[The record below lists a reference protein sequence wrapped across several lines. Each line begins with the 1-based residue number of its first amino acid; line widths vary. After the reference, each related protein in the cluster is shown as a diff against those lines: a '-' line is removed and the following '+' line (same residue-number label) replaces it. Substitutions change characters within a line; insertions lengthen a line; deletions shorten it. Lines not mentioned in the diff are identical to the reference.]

1 MSWETV
7 SCLMTDVGCVRTTN
21 EDAGG
26 IVQPHDVAVLA
37 SRGVLAVVADGMG
50 GHSAGEIA
58 SRLAVDHVQ
67 RAYYDSDGSPDKALA
82 AALGAA
88 NRAIFDRSQKD
99 RQLAGM
105 GTTCVTFAL
114 CGGMGYAAHVGD
126 SRLYLVRG
134 GGIYQM
140 TNDDSAVGEM
150 VKRGL
155 ISRAEA
161 RGHKERNVILKAL
174 GTRAS
179 LDISTWPQPFPVR
192 PGDTF
197 LLCSD
202 GLTDVVEDQ
211 ELLSAVQGGLVDEC
225 CQGLV
230 ALARSRGGLDNITVA
245 VVRIAARLEAPR
257 AVRDT
262 REIQV
267 NS

>member
-7 SCLMTDVGCVRTTN
+7 SCLITDVGCVRKRN

-26 IVQPHDVAVLA
+26 IVQPHDTAVLA
-37 SRGVLAVVADGMG
+37 SRGVLAIVADGMG

-58 SRLAVDHVQ
+58 SQLAVEHVR
-67 RAYYDSDGSPDKALA
+67 RAYYRAEGSPDIALET
-82 AALGAA
+82 ALSAA
-88 NRAIFDRSQKD
+88 NRAILERAQKEP
-99 RQLAGM
+99 RLAGM

-155 ISRAEA
+155 ISRTDA
-161 RGHKERNVILKAL
+161 RRHEERNVILKAL
-174 GTRAS
+174 GTRAT
-179 LDISTWPQPFPVR
+179 LDVSTWPQPFPVR
-192 PGDTF
+192 PGDAF

-202 GLTDVVEDQ
+202 GLTDAVEDE
-211 ELLSAVQGGLVDEC
+211 ELLDAVQRGAVDQSCRE
-225 CQGLV
+225 LV
-230 ALARSRGGLDNITVA
+230 ALAKSRGGHDNITVA
-245 VVRIAARLEAPR
+245 VLRIAPR
-257 AVRDT
+257 PVERTLPDT
-262 REIQV
+262 REVQV
-267 NS
+267 PS

>member
-7 SCLMTDVGCVRTTN
+7 SCLMTDVGCVRSTN

-26 IVQPHDVAVLA
+26 IVQPHDLAVLA

-58 SRLAVDHVQ
+58 SRLAVDHIQ
-67 RAYYDSDGSPDKALA
+67 RAYYASEGSPDRALA
-82 AALGAA
+82 NALTGA
-88 NRAIFDRSQKD
+88 NRAIFERAQKD
-99 RQLAGM
+99 PQLAGM

-126 SRLYLVRG
+126 SRLYLVR

-174 GTRAS
+174 GTHAS
-179 LDISTWPQPFPVR
+179 LDVSTWPQPFPVK
-192 PGDTF
+192 PGDAF
-197 LLCSD
+197 VLCSD
-202 GLTDVVEDQ
+202 GLTDVVEDH
-211 ELLSAVQGGLVDEC
+211 ELLDAVQRGSVDDC
-225 CQGLV
+225 CRDLV
-230 ALARSRGGLDNITVA
+230 ALAKSRGGHDNITVA
-245 VVRIAARLEAPR
+245 LLRIAPRSEAPR
-257 AVRDT
+257 PVRDT
-262 REIQV
+262 REVQV
-267 NS
+267 QS